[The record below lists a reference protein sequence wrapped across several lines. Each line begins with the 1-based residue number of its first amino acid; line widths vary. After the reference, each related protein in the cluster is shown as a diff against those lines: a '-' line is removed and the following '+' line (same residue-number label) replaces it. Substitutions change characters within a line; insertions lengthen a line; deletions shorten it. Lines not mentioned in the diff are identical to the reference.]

1 VKRLLLIGDS
11 IRLGYEEYVRREL
24 GDGAEVFS
32 FPENGGTSANV
43 LANLDRWVLA
53 SQPDVLHLNC
63 GLHDLRR
70 EFGAADNAVP
80 LAAYEENLE
89 TLFSRIR
96 DETRATLV
104 WATTTPVHEGR
115 HHATKGFDRFEA
127 DVVAYNAA
135 ALRVARRHG
144 LPIDDLYAVVMAAGR
159 DRLLLPDGVHY
170 TPEGYAL
177 LGAAVAAAVRP
188 HLEE

>member
-1 VKRLLLIGDS
+1 VLLIGDS

-24 GDGAEVFS
+24 GDSAEVYS

-53 SQPDVLHLNC
+53 SQPDILHLNC

-70 EFGAADNAVP
+70 EFNAQDNAVP

-89 TLFSRIR
+89 LLFSRIR
-96 DETRATLV
+96 DETRATLL

-170 TPEGYAL
+170 TAEGYAL
-177 LGAAVAAAVRP
+177 LGAAVAAAIRP
-188 HLEE
+188 LLEG

>member
-1 VKRLLLIGDS
+1 MKRVLLIGDS

-24 GDGAEVFS
+24 GDSAEVYS

-53 SQPDVLHLNC
+53 SQPDILHLNC

-70 EFGAADNAVP
+70 EFNAQDNAVP

-89 TLFSRIR
+89 LLFSRIR
-96 DETRATLV
+96 DETRATLL

-170 TPEGYAL
+170 TAEGYAL
-177 LGAAVAAAVRP
+177 LGAAVAAAIRP
-188 HLEE
+188 LLEG

>member
-1 VKRLLLIGDS
+1 VKRILLIGDS
-11 IRLGYEEYVRREL
+11 IRLGYEAHVRRALE
-24 GDGAEVFS
+24 GQAEILS
-32 FPENGGTSANV
+32 PRENGGTSVNV
-43 LANLDRWVLA
+43 LAHLDEWA
-53 SQPDVLHLNC
+53 IAQQPDVVHLNC

-70 EFGAADNAVP
+70 EFGADENAVP

-89 TLFSRIR
+89 RIWSRLQG
-96 DETRATLV
+96 ETEAALI

-135 ALRVARRHG
+135 ALRVARRHE
-144 LPIDDLYAVVMAAGR
+144 LAIDDLYATVMSAGR

-170 TPEGYAL
+170 TDEGYAL
-177 LGAAVAAAVRP
+177 LGAAVVAAVRP
-188 HLEE
+188 LLGA